1 MGSCFVLIVVS
12 TYILTIWQWM
22 SVSPATAERNVL
34 SFVPY
39 LKEATSNVSTESLDK
54 AAADPFGLRI
64 WRSRMVQLGGKNRA
78 LNEFSVERVGEQHD
92 ETLVMLHGYG
102 AGLGFFY
109 KNYEP
114 LTRLK
119 GWKLFSLDLL
129 GMGNSVCK
137 ANYAKP
143 LTERKC

>member
-1 MGSCFVLIVVS
+1 M
-12 TYILTIWQWM
+12 
-22 SVSPATAERNVL
+22 AERSVL
-34 SFVPY
+34 NMMPY
-39 LKEATSNVSTESLDK
+39 LREATSNTSTESLDK
-54 AAADPFGLRI
+54 AAADPFGLRV
-64 WRSRMVQLGGKNRA
+64 WRSRMVELSGKNRA
-78 LNEFSVERVGEQHD
+78 LNEFSVERVGEHAD

-129 GMGNSVCK
+129 GMGNSVCRN
-137 ANYAKP
+137 AASFGQ
-143 LTERKC
+143 LTKSIRPDLHSESTQRTPKKK